1 MWKHKIQVLNVIT
14 FKKVRYKNFLSTGQ
28 QFIEIQLDRS
38 SKTLVVGENGAGK
51 STMLDALCFGLFQRA
66 FRNIKKDQMV
76 NSINEKD
83 CVVEVEFTIGQ
94 NEYKI
99 IRGIKPNIFE
109 IWCNDV
115 MLNQDAAVRDYQ
127 KHLEQTI
134 LKLNFR
140 SFTQVVILG
149 NASFVPFMQ
158 LRPEYRRQV
167 VEEILDIEIFSK
179 MNLLFREKQK
189 NQDELI
195 KQTDFNYQLV
205 DNKIDDKKKYID
217 DISNR
222 SKDLADFK
230 KAELNKSITDIA
242 NYEEDIKR
250 VRVDIA
256 ELQKQ
261 VMDETKVNDKHK
273 KLHTMEAKLENTCN
287 KHKKDLSFFQSHN
300 DCPTC
305 QQSIDE
311 AFKSTMMSKKAEK
324 IQELDSALGQ
334 IDKEIKTNEMKLDT
348 INKTM
353 VTIREKELLINRYE
367 TSIDEI
373 KKQTVRLGQ
382 EIADLQDEK
391 VSTAEQ
397 TGELNQLRER
407 ITELEKDKLDQ
418 KNEMVYID
426 TARHLMQD
434 TGIKTKIIKQYLPI
448 MNQLINRNLADMD
461 FFVNFSLDEEFNE
474 TIKSRHRDE
483 FNYHSFSEGE
493 KLRIDLAILFTWREI
508 AKLKNSTNTNLL
520 ILDEIFDSS
529 LDSSGTDE
537 FMRILHTTME
547 KENVFVISHKGDTL
561 IDKFPRVMKFE
572 KYKNFTRMA
581 E

>member
-1 MWKHKIQVLNVIT
+1 MIK
-14 FKKVRYKNFLSTGQ
+14 FKRVRYKNFLSTGQ
-28 QFIEIQLDRS
+28 QFIEIELDKS
-38 SKTLVVGENGAGK
+38 STTLVVGENGAGK
-51 STMLDALCFGLFQRA
+51 STMLDALCFGLFQRP
-66 FRNIKKDQMV
+66 FRNIKKDQLI
-76 NSINEKD
+76 NSINEKE
-83 CVVEVEFTIGQ
+83 CIVEVEFTVGQ
-94 NEYKI
+94 KDYKI
-99 IRGIKPNIFE
+99 IRGIKPNTFE
-109 IWCNDV
+109 IWCDGD
-115 MLNQDAAVRDYQ
+115 MLNQDAAQRDYQ
-127 KHLEQTI
+127 KHLEQQI

-158 LRPEYRRQV
+158 LRARHRRQV

-222 SKDLADFK
+222 SKDLADSK

-242 NYEEDIKR
+242 NYEEDIKK

-261 VMDETKVNDKHK
+261 VIDEAKINDKHK
-273 KLHTMEAKLENTCN
+273 KLHNMEAKLENTCS
-287 KHKKDLSFFQSHN
+287 KHKKDLGFFQTHN
-300 DCPTC
+300 DCPVC
-305 QQSIDE
+305 QQAIDE
-311 AFKSTMMSKKAEK
+311 AYKSTMMSKKAEK
-324 IQELDSALGQ
+324 IQELELALGQ
-334 IDKEIKTNEMKLDT
+334 IDKEIKTSEMKLDT

-367 TSIDEI
+367 TSIEEI

-382 EIADLQDEK
+382 EIAELQDEK

-448 MNQLINRNLADMD
+448 MNQLINKNLADMD

-537 FMRILHTTME
+537 FMRILYTTMA

-572 KYKNFTRMA
+572 KHKNFTRMA

>member
-1 MWKHKIQVLNVIT
+1 MIV

-83 CVVEVEFTIGQ
+83 CIVEVEFIIGK
-94 NEYKI
+94 NEYKV
-99 IRGIKPNIFE
+99 IRGIKPNKFE
-109 IWCNDV
+109 IWCNGI

-158 LRPEYRRQV
+158 LRARHRREV

-179 MNLLFREKQK
+179 MNLMFREKQK
-189 NQDELI
+189 LQDEVI
-195 KQTDFNYQLV
+195 KQSDFNCQLIDGKIESQKKHIEDMSGNNQQLIDKKQIEIQEAQTDIDNYQL
-205 DNKIDDKKKYID
+205 DID
-217 DISNR
+217 
-222 SKDLADFK
+222 
-230 KAELNKSITDIA
+230 
-242 NYEEDIKR
+242 R
-250 VRVDIA
+250 VTTEKTA
-256 ELQKQ
+256 LQSEIL
-261 VMDETKVNDKHK
+261 DETKINSKYK
-273 KLHTMEAKLENTCN
+273 QLHNLEAKLENTCS
-287 KHKKDLSFFQSHN
+287 KHKKDLGFFQTHN
-300 DCPTC
+300 DCPVC
-305 QQSIDE
+305 QQTIDE
-311 AFKSTMMSKKAEK
+311 VFKSTM
-324 IQELDSALGQ
+324 
-334 IDKEIKTNEMKLDT
+334 IDKKKNKVVEVESAMSQLVKEIADTEQRLHSINE
-348 INKTM
+348 TM

-367 TSIDEI
+367 TSISEI
-373 KKQTVRLGQ
+373 QKYMTNKQNEV
-382 EIADLQDEK
+382 D
-391 VSTAEQ
+391 
-397 TGELNQLRER
+397 
-407 ITELEKDKLDQ
+407 ELEDDKFTTGAATGKLEELQEQLTEAESAKVKQ
-418 KNEMVYID
+418 KEQKTYLD
-426 TARHLMQD
+426 TARYLMQD

-448 MNQLINRNLADMD
+448 MNQFINKNLADMD
-461 FFVNFSLDEEFNE
+461 FFVNFTLDDGFKE
-474 TIKSRHRDE
+474 TIKSRHRDV

-493 KLRIDLAILFTWREI
+493 KLRIDLSILFTWREI
-508 AKLKNSTNTNLL
+508 AKMKNSMNTNLL

-529 LDSSGTDE
+529 LDASGTDE
-537 FMRILHTTME
+537 FMRILTNKLA

-561 IDKFPRVMKFE
+561 IDKFPSILKFE

-581 E
+581 

>member
-1 MWKHKIQVLNVIT
+1 MIV

-83 CVVEVEFTIGQ
+83 CVVEVEFVIGQ
-94 NEYKI
+94 NQYKI
-99 IRGIKPNIFE
+99 VRGIKPNIFE

-158 LRPEYRRQV
+158 LRARHRREV

-179 MNLLFREKQK
+179 MNLMFREKQK
-189 NQDELI
+189 LQDEVI
-195 KQTDFNYQLV
+195 KQSDFNCQLINGKIESQKKHIEDMSGNNQQLIDKKQIEIQQAQTDIDNYQL
-205 DNKIDDKKKYID
+205 DID
-217 DISNR
+217 
-222 SKDLADFK
+222 
-230 KAELNKSITDIA
+230 
-242 NYEEDIKR
+242 R
-250 VRVDIA
+250 VTTEKTA
-256 ELQKQ
+256 LQSEIL
-261 VMDETKVNDKHK
+261 DETKINSKYK
-273 KLHTMEAKLENTCN
+273 QLHNLEAKLENTCS
-287 KHKKDLSFFQSHN
+287 KHKKDLGFFQTHN

-305 QQSIDE
+305 QQEIDE
-311 AFKSTMMSKKAEK
+311 AFKTTMQSKKAEK
-324 IQELDSALGQ
+324 IQELEVALGQ
-334 IDKEIKTNEMKLDT
+334 IEKDINSTETRLTKINEI
-348 INKTM
+348 M
-353 VTIREKELLINRYE
+353 VAIREKELLINRYE
-367 TSIDEI
+367 TSISEI
-373 KKQTVRLGQ
+373 KKYMVNKEHEIDELSDDKFTTGVATGQ
-382 EIADLQDEK
+382 LEELQEQL
-391 VSTAEQ
+391 TEAESAK
-397 TGELNQLRER
+397 
-407 ITELEKDKLDQ
+407 IKQ
-418 KNEMVYID
+418 KEQKTYLD
-426 TARHLMQD
+426 TARYLMQD

-448 MNQLINRNLADMD
+448 MNQFINKNLADMD
-461 FFVNFSLDEEFNE
+461 FFVNFTLDDEFNE

-483 FNYHSFSEGE
+483 FNYNSFSEGE
-493 KLRIDLAILFTWREI
+493 KLRIDLSILFTWREI
-508 AKLKNSTNTNLL
+508 AKMKNSMNTNLL

-529 LDSSGTDE
+529 LDASGTDE
-537 FMRILHTTME
+537 FMRILTNKLA

-561 IDKFPRVMKFE
+561 LDKFPSILKFE

-581 E
+581 

>member
-1 MWKHKIQVLNVIT
+1 MIT

-38 SKTLVVGENGAGK
+38 TKTLVVGENGAGK

-83 CVVEVEFTIGQ
+83 CVVEVEFAIGQ

-179 MNLLFREKQK
+179 MNFLLKDKVK

-195 KQTDFNYQLV
+195 KQADFNCQLIDSKIDSQKKHIEDLSGNNQQSIEKKQLEIKKAETDIDNYQL
-205 DNKIDDKKKYID
+205 DID
-217 DISNR
+217 
-222 SKDLADFK
+222 
-230 KAELNKSITDIA
+230 
-242 NYEEDIKR
+242 R
-250 VRVDIA
+250 VTTEKTA
-256 ELQKQ
+256 LQNEIL
-261 VMDETKVNDKHK
+261 DETKINNKYK
-273 KLHTMEAKLENTCN
+273 QLHNVEAKLENTCS
-287 KHKKDLSFFQSHN
+287 KHKKDLEFFETHN

-311 AFKSTMMSKKAEK
+311 AFKSTM
-324 IQELDSALGQ
+324 
-334 IDKEIKTNEMKLDT
+334 IDKKKNKVVEVESAMSQLVKEITSTETRLTKINDT
-348 INKTM
+348 MIA
-353 VTIREKELLINRYE
+353 IREKELLINRYE
-367 TSIDEI
+367 TSISEI
-373 KKQTVRLGQ
+373 KKYITSKQNEIDELSDDKFTTGVATGQ
-382 EIADLQDEK
+382 LTQLQEQFSDAEVVKQKYREEK
-391 VSTAEQ
+391 TY
-397 TGELNQLRER
+397 L
-407 ITELEKDKLDQ
+407 
-418 KNEMVYID
+418 D
-426 TARHLMQD
+426 TARYLMQD

-448 MNQLINRNLADMD
+448 MNQFINKNLADMD
-461 FFVNFSLDEEFNE
+461 FFVNFTLNEEFKE

-493 KLRIDLAILFTWREI
+493 KLRIDLSILFTWREI
-508 AKLKNSTNTNLL
+508 AKLKNSMNTNLL

-537 FMRILHTTME
+537 FMRILTNKLA

-561 IDKFPRVMKFE
+561 LDKFPSILKFE

-581 E
+581 

>member
-1 MWKHKIQVLNVIT
+1 MIL

-28 QFIEIQLDRS
+28 QFIEIDLDRANT
-38 SKTLVVGENGAGK
+38 TLVVGENGAGK
-51 STMLDALCFGLFQRA
+51 STMLDALCFGLFQRP
-66 FRNIKKDQMV
+66 FRSIKKDQLI
-76 NSINEKD
+76 NSINEKE
-83 CVVEVEFTIGQ
+83 CIVEVEFTVGQ
-94 NEYKI
+94 KDYKI
-99 IRGIKPNIFE
+99 IRGIKPNLFE
-109 IWCNDV
+109 IWCDGD
-115 MLNQDAAVRDYQ
+115 MLNQDAAQRDYQ
-127 KHLEQTI
+127 KHLEQQI
-134 LKLNFR
+134 LKLNYR

-158 LRPEYRRQV
+158 LRARHRRQV

-205 DNKIDDKKKYID
+205 DNKIDDKRKYID

-222 SKDLADFK
+222 SKDLADSK
-230 KAELNKSITDIA
+230 KAELRKSITDIT
-242 NYEEDIKR
+242 NYEEDIKQ
-250 VRVDIA
+250 VRIEIA
-256 ELQKQ
+256 ELQKL
-261 VMDETKVNDKHK
+261 VLDETKVNAKHK
-273 KLHTMEAKLENTCN
+273 KLHNMEAKLENTCN
-287 KHKKDLSFFQSHN
+287 KHKKDLGFFQTHN
-300 DCPTC
+300 DCPVC
-305 QQSIDE
+305 QQAIDE
-311 AFKSTMMSKKAEK
+311 AYKSTMMSKKAEK
-324 IQELDSALGQ
+324 IQELEIALGQ
-334 IDKEIKTNEMKLDT
+334 IDKEIKTSEMKLDT

-353 VTIREKELLINRYE
+353 VIIRERELLINRFE
-367 TSIDEI
+367 TSITEI

-382 EIADLQDEK
+382 EIAELQDEK

-407 ITELEKDKLDQ
+407 ITDLEKDKLDQ
-418 KNEMVYID
+418 KNEMIYID

-448 MNQLINRNLADMD
+448 MNQLINKNLANMD

>member
-1 MWKHKIQVLNVIT
+1 MIP
-14 FKKVRYKNFLSTGQ
+14 FKRVRYKNFLSTGQ

-83 CVVEVEFTIGQ
+83 CVVEVEFVIGQ

-109 IWCNDV
+109 IWCNNV

-179 MNLLFREKQK
+179 MNFIFKDKVK

-195 KQTDFNYQLV
+195 KQADFNCQLI
-205 DNKIDDKKKYID
+205 DGKIDSQKKHIEDMSGNNQQLIEKKKLEIQ
-217 DISNR
+217 
-222 SKDLADFK
+222 
-230 KAELNKSITDIA
+230 KAETDID
-242 NYEEDIKR
+242 NYKLDIDR
-250 VRVDIA
+250 VSA
-256 ELQKQ
+256 EKTALQNEIL
-261 VMDETKVNDKHK
+261 DETKINNKYK
-273 KLHTMEAKLENTCN
+273 QLHNVEAKLENTCS
-287 KHKKDLSFFQSHN
+287 KHKKDLQFFETHN

-311 AFKSTMMSKKAEK
+311 AFKSTM
-324 IQELDSALGQ
+324 
-334 IDKEIKTNEMKLDT
+334 IDKKKNKVVEVESAMSQLVKEIADTEQRLHSINE
-348 INKTM
+348 TM
-353 VTIREKELLINRYE
+353 VTIREKELLLNRYE
-367 TSIDEI
+367 TSISEI
-373 KKQTVRLGQ
+373 KKYITSKQNEIDELSDDKFTTGVATGQ
-382 EIADLQDEK
+382 LTQLQEQFSDAEIVKQKYREEK
-391 VSTAEQ
+391 TY
-397 TGELNQLRER
+397 L
-407 ITELEKDKLDQ
+407 
-418 KNEMVYID
+418 D
-426 TARHLMQD
+426 TARYLMQD

-448 MNQLINRNLADMD
+448 MNQFINKNLADMD
-461 FFVNFSLDEEFNE
+461 FFVNFTLNEEFKE

-493 KLRIDLAILFTWREI
+493 KLRIDLSILFTWREI
-508 AKLKNSTNTNLL
+508 AKLKNSMNTNLL

-537 FMRILHTTME
+537 FMRILTNKLA

-561 IDKFPRVMKFE
+561 LDKFPSILKFE

-581 E
+581 

>member
-1 MWKHKIQVLNVIT
+1 MIT
-14 FKKVRYKNFLSTGQ
+14 FKRVRYKNFLSTGQ

-83 CVVEVEFTIGQ
+83 CVVEVEFAIGQ

-179 MNLLFREKQK
+179 MNFLLKDKVK

-195 KQTDFNYQLV
+195 KQADFNCQLIDSKIDSQKKHIEDLSGNNQQSIEKKQLEIKKAETDIDNYQL
-205 DNKIDDKKKYID
+205 DID
-217 DISNR
+217 
-222 SKDLADFK
+222 
-230 KAELNKSITDIA
+230 
-242 NYEEDIKR
+242 R
-250 VRVDIA
+250 VTTEKTA
-256 ELQKQ
+256 LQNEIL
-261 VMDETKVNDKHK
+261 DETKINNKYK
-273 KLHTMEAKLENTCN
+273 QLHNVEAKLENTCS
-287 KHKKDLSFFQSHN
+287 KHKKDLEFFETHN

-311 AFKSTMMSKKAEK
+311 AFKSTM
-324 IQELDSALGQ
+324 
-334 IDKEIKTNEMKLDT
+334 IDKKKNKVVEVESAMSQLVKEITSTETRLTKINDT
-348 INKTM
+348 MIA
-353 VTIREKELLINRYE
+353 IREKELLINRYE
-367 TSIDEI
+367 TSISEI
-373 KKQTVRLGQ
+373 KKYITSKQNEIDELSDDKFTTGVATGQ
-382 EIADLQDEK
+382 LTQLQEQFSDAEVVKQKYREEK
-391 VSTAEQ
+391 TY
-397 TGELNQLRER
+397 L
-407 ITELEKDKLDQ
+407 
-418 KNEMVYID
+418 D
-426 TARHLMQD
+426 TARYLMQD

-448 MNQLINRNLADMD
+448 MNQFINKNLADMD
-461 FFVNFSLDEEFNE
+461 FFVNFTLNEEFKE

-493 KLRIDLAILFTWREI
+493 KLRIDLSILFTWREI
-508 AKLKNSTNTNLL
+508 AKLKNSMNTNLL

-537 FMRILHTTME
+537 FMRILTNKLA

-561 IDKFPRVMKFE
+561 LDKFPSVLKFE

-581 E
+581 

>member
-1 MWKHKIQVLNVIT
+1 MIV

-83 CVVEVEFTIGQ
+83 CVVEVEFVIGQ
-94 NEYKI
+94 NQYKI
-99 IRGIKPNIFE
+99 VRGIKPNIFE

-158 LRPEYRRQV
+158 LRARHRREV

-179 MNLLFREKQK
+179 MNLMFREKQK
-189 NQDELI
+189 LQDEVI
-195 KQTDFNYQLV
+195 KQSDFNCQLIDGKIESQKKHIEDMSGNNQQLIDKKQIEIQQAQTDIDNYQL
-205 DNKIDDKKKYID
+205 DID
-217 DISNR
+217 
-222 SKDLADFK
+222 
-230 KAELNKSITDIA
+230 
-242 NYEEDIKR
+242 R
-250 VRVDIA
+250 VTTEKTA
-256 ELQKQ
+256 LQSEIL
-261 VMDETKVNDKHK
+261 DETKINNKYK
-273 KLHTMEAKLENTCN
+273 QLHNLEAKLENTCS
-287 KHKKDLSFFQSHN
+287 KHKKDLGFFQTHN

-305 QQSIDE
+305 QQEIDE
-311 AFKSTMMSKKAEK
+311 AFKTTMQSKKAEK
-324 IQELDSALGQ
+324 IQELEVALGQ
-334 IDKEIKTNEMKLDT
+334 IEKDINSTETRLTKINEI
-348 INKTM
+348 M

-367 TSIDEI
+367 TSISEI
-373 KKQTVRLGQ
+373 KKYMVNKEHEIDELSDDKFTTGVATGQ
-382 EIADLQDEK
+382 LEELQEQL
-391 VSTAEQ
+391 TEAESAK
-397 TGELNQLRER
+397 
-407 ITELEKDKLDQ
+407 IKQ
-418 KNEMVYID
+418 KEQKTYLD
-426 TARHLMQD
+426 TARYLMQD

-448 MNQLINRNLADMD
+448 MNQFINKNLADMD
-461 FFVNFSLDEEFNE
+461 FFVNFTLDDEFNE

-483 FNYHSFSEGE
+483 FNYNSFSEGE
-493 KLRIDLAILFTWREI
+493 KLRIDLSILFTWREI
-508 AKLKNSTNTNLL
+508 AKMKNSMNTNLL

-529 LDSSGTDE
+529 LDASGTDE
-537 FMRILHTTME
+537 FMRILTNKLA

-561 IDKFPRVMKFE
+561 LDKFPSILKFE

-581 E
+581 

>member
-1 MWKHKIQVLNVIT
+1 MIL

-28 QFIEIQLDRS
+28 QFIEIDLDKS
-38 SKTLVVGENGAGK
+38 NTTLVVGENGAGK
-51 STMLDALCFGLFQRA
+51 STMLDALCFGLFQRP
-66 FRNIKKDQMV
+66 FRNIKKDQLI
-76 NSINEKD
+76 NSINEKE
-83 CVVEVEFTIGQ
+83 CIVEVEFTVGQ
-94 NEYKI
+94 KDYKI
-99 IRGIKPNIFE
+99 IRGIKPNTFE
-109 IWCNDV
+109 IWCDGD
-115 MLNQDAAVRDYQ
+115 MLNQDAAQRDYQ
-127 KHLEQTI
+127 KHLEQQI

-158 LRPEYRRQV
+158 LRARHRRQV

-222 SKDLADFK
+222 SKDLADSK

-242 NYEEDIKR
+242 NYEEDIKK

-256 ELQKQ
+256 GLQKE
-261 VMDETKVNDKHK
+261 VIDEAKVNDKHK
-273 KLHTMEAKLENTCN
+273 KLHNMEAKLENTCN
-287 KHKKDLSFFQSHN
+287 KHKKDLSFFQSHD

-305 QQSIDE
+305 QQAIDE
-311 AFKSTMMSKKAEK
+311 AFKSTMISKKAEK
-324 IQELDSALGQ
+324 VQELEIALGQ
-334 IDKEIKTNEMKLDT
+334 IETEIKTSEMKLDT
-348 INKTM
+348 INNIM
-353 VTIREKELLINRYE
+353 ITIREKELLINRYE
-367 TSIDEI
+367 TSIEEI

-382 EIADLQDEK
+382 EIAELQDEK

-448 MNQLINRNLADMD
+448 MNQLINKNLADMD

-537 FMRILHTTME
+537 FMRILYTTMA

-572 KYKNFTRMA
+572 KHKNFTRMA

>member
-1 MWKHKIQVLNVIT
+1 MIL

-28 QFIEIQLDRS
+28 QFIEIDLDRANT
-38 SKTLVVGENGAGK
+38 TLVVGENGAGK
-51 STMLDALCFGLFQRA
+51 STMLDALCFGLFQRP
-66 FRNIKKDQMV
+66 FRSIKKDQLI
-76 NSINEKD
+76 NSINEKE
-83 CVVEVEFTIGQ
+83 CIVEVEFTVGQ
-94 NEYKI
+94 KDYKI
-99 IRGIKPNIFE
+99 IRGIKPNLFE
-109 IWCNDV
+109 IWCDGD
-115 MLNQDAAVRDYQ
+115 MLNQDAAQRDYQ
-127 KHLEQTI
+127 KHLEQQI
-134 LKLNFR
+134 LKLNYR

-158 LRPEYRRQV
+158 LRARHRRQV

-205 DNKIDDKKKYID
+205 DNKIDDKRKYID

-222 SKDLADFK
+222 SKDLADSK
-230 KAELNKSITDIA
+230 KAELSKSITDIT
-242 NYEEDIKR
+242 NYEEDIKQ
-250 VRVDIA
+250 VRVEIA
-256 ELQKQ
+256 ELQKL
-261 VMDETKVNDKHK
+261 VLDETKVNAKHK
-273 KLHTMEAKLENTCN
+273 KLHNMEAKLENTCN
-287 KHKKDLSFFQSHN
+287 KHKKDLGFFQTHN
-300 DCPTC
+300 DCPVC
-305 QQSIDE
+305 QQAIDE
-311 AFKSTMMSKKAEK
+311 AYKSTMMSKKAEK
-324 IQELDSALGQ
+324 IQELEIALGQ
-334 IDKEIKTNEMKLDT
+334 IDKEIKTSEMKLDT

-353 VTIREKELLINRYE
+353 VIIRERELLINRFE
-367 TSIDEI
+367 TSITEI

-382 EIADLQDEK
+382 EIAELQDEK

-407 ITELEKDKLDQ
+407 ITDLEKDKLDQ
-418 KNEMVYID
+418 KNEMIYID

-448 MNQLINRNLADMD
+448 MNQLINKNLANMD

>member
-1 MWKHKIQVLNVIT
+1 MIT

-38 SKTLVVGENGAGK
+38 TKTLVVGENGAGK

-83 CVVEVEFTIGQ
+83 CVVEVEFAIGQ

-179 MNLLFREKQK
+179 MNFLLKDKVK

-195 KQTDFNYQLV
+195 KQADFNCQLI
-205 DNKIDDKKKYID
+205 DSKIDSQKKHIE
-217 DISNR
+217 
-222 SKDLADFK
+222 DLSGNNQQSIEKKQLEIK
-230 KAELNKSITDIA
+230 KAETDI
-242 NYEEDIKR
+242 DR
-250 VRVDIA
+250 VTTEKTA
-256 ELQKQ
+256 LQNEIL
-261 VMDETKVNDKHK
+261 DETKINNKYK
-273 KLHTMEAKLENTCN
+273 QLHNVEAKLENTCS
-287 KHKKDLSFFQSHN
+287 KHKKDLEFFETHN

-311 AFKSTMMSKKAEK
+311 AFKSTM
-324 IQELDSALGQ
+324 
-334 IDKEIKTNEMKLDT
+334 IDKKKNKVVEVESAMSQLVKEITSTETRLTKINDT
-348 INKTM
+348 MIA
-353 VTIREKELLINRYE
+353 IREKELLINRYE
-367 TSIDEI
+367 TSISEI
-373 KKQTVRLGQ
+373 KKYATNKQNEIDELSDDKFTTGVATGQ
-382 EIADLQDEK
+382 LTQLQEQFSDAEVVKQKYREEK
-391 VSTAEQ
+391 TY
-397 TGELNQLRER
+397 L
-407 ITELEKDKLDQ
+407 
-418 KNEMVYID
+418 D
-426 TARHLMQD
+426 TARYLMQD

-448 MNQLINRNLADMD
+448 MNQFINKNLADMD
-461 FFVNFSLDEEFNE
+461 FFVNFTLNEEFKE

-493 KLRIDLAILFTWREI
+493 KLRIDLSILFTWREI
-508 AKLKNSTNTNLL
+508 AKLKNSMNTNLL

-537 FMRILHTTME
+537 FMRILTNKLA

-561 IDKFPRVMKFE
+561 LDKFPSVLKFE

-581 E
+581 

>member
-1 MWKHKIQVLNVIT
+1 MII
-14 FKKVRYKNFLSTGQ
+14 FKKIRYKNFLSTGQ
-28 QFIEIQLDRS
+28 HFIEIDLNKS
-38 SKTLVVGENGAGK
+38 NATLVIGENGAGK

-66 FRNIKKDQMV
+66 FRAIKKDQLI
-76 NSINEKD
+76 NSINEKE
-83 CVVEVEFTIGQ
+83 CVVEIELTVGQ
-94 NEYKI
+94 KNYKI

-109 IWCNDV
+109 IWCDGD

-127 KHLEQTI
+127 KHLESVI

-158 LRPEYRRQV
+158 LRARHRRQV

-189 NQDELI
+189 SQDEII
-195 KQTDFNYQLV
+195 KQTDFNYQMV
-205 DNKIDDKKKYID
+205 NSKIEDKKTYID

-222 SKDLADFK
+222 SKDLVDSKKLELTKADTDIENYNEDVRSVK
-230 KAELNKSITDIA
+230 TDIA
-242 NYEEDIKR
+242 G
-250 VRVDIA
+250 
-256 ELQKQ
+256 LQKQ
-261 VMDETKVNDKHK
+261 IIDSTKITTKHQ

-287 KHKKDLSFFQSHN
+287 KHKKDLRFFETHD

-305 QQSIDE
+305 QQVIDA
-311 AFKSTMMSKKAEK
+311 AFKSTMIDKKK
-324 IQELDSALGQ
+324 DKVTELDVALGQ
-334 IDKEIKTNEMKLDT
+334 IETDIKTNEMKLDN

-353 VTIREKELLINRYE
+353 VLIREKELLINRYE
-367 TSIDEI
+367 TSINQIESFKNKIQKEVD
-373 KKQTVRLGQ
+373 
-382 EIADLQDEK
+382 DL
-391 VSTAEQ
+391 STENQ
-397 TGELNQLRER
+397 STSVQVGELNQLQEQLVD
-407 ITELEKDKLDQ
+407 LEKDKISQ
-418 KNEMVYID
+418 KDEMIYID
-426 TARHLMQD
+426 AARHLMQD

-448 MNQLINRNLADMD
+448 MNQFINKNLADMD

-529 LDSSGTDE
+529 LDTSGTDE
-537 FMRILHTTME
+537 FMRILHTTMD